1 MWIDLDLV
9 GIPVLWICENRS
21 VVAGIVHSKKGRQ
34 LSPEDVYGALRGRA
48 AWSLPLSMRPRTES
62 TAKTGARR
70 CEFWGGGDV

>member
-34 LSPEDVYGALRGRA
+34 LSPEDVYGPLRGRA
-48 AWSLPLSMRPRTES
+48 SWR
-62 TAKTGARR
+62 
-70 CEFWGGGDV
+70 WH